1 MDFKSRLCIRYAMQA
16 AIHMICDKEETRG
29 GGGKCDGTGDELENS
44 DPDGNLVNTYPE
56 NQCQVKDILKRY
68 NRLSDREKI
77 KKNTNLS
84 QFYNKKLV
92 DEKRR
97 ALTDAEERKKFTKK
111 VGDFKGSLQD
121 QFLILQDRACDLL
134 YSQDHQTEPDQSR
147 CLAAMSE
154 QNHNF
159 PAPSSGFF
167 PHNDF
172 SFSLIDEDPLMKFC
186 PPVIDNLVSDY
197 QQQIGSSLT
206 NLLMSGDASTRAG
219 SSNDRSKFS
228 MFLFNHET
236 ATVTQL
242 PNSVSSSFDQ
252 GLTPCSNNLV
262 TASHGAQD
270 YNFGYGNNLNAQGY

>member
-1 MDFKSRLCIRYAMQA
+1 
-16 AIHMICDKEETRG
+16 
-29 GGGKCDGTGDELENS
+29 
-44 DPDGNLVNTYPE
+44 
-56 NQCQVKDILKRY
+56 
-68 NRLSDREKI
+68 
-77 KKNTNLS
+77 
-84 QFYNKKLV
+84 
-92 DEKRR
+92 
-97 ALTDAEERKKFTKK
+97 
-111 VGDFKGSLQD
+111 
-121 QFLILQDRACDLL
+121 
-134 YSQDHQTEPDQSR
+134 
-147 CLAAMSE
+147 MSE

-186 PPVIDNLVSDY
+186 PPVIDNLASDY

-219 SSNDRSKFS
+219 SFNDRSKFS

-270 YNFGYGNNLNAQGY
+270 YNFGYGNNLNAQGFNFGSSNNLNTQGFNFGCNNNLCA

>member
-1 MDFKSRLCIRYAMQA
+1 
-16 AIHMICDKEETRG
+16 
-29 GGGKCDGTGDELENS
+29 
-44 DPDGNLVNTYPE
+44 
-56 NQCQVKDILKRY
+56 
-68 NRLSDREKI
+68 
-77 KKNTNLS
+77 
-84 QFYNKKLV
+84 
-92 DEKRR
+92 
-97 ALTDAEERKKFTKK
+97 
-111 VGDFKGSLQD
+111 
-121 QFLILQDRACDLL
+121 
-134 YSQDHQTEPDQSR
+134 
-147 CLAAMSE
+147 MSE

-186 PPVIDNLVSDY
+186 PPDPLMNFSPLVINNPVSDH

-206 NLLMSGDASTRAG
+206 NLLMSGDASTPAG

-270 YNFGYGNNLNAQGY
+270 YNFGYGNNLNAQGFNFGCSNNLNTQGFNFGCNNNLCA